1 MKVSSIVAEAAAAL
15 RFNKLRSILTI
26 ASLAWGVA
34 CFVILYAYGDGFGV
48 AVRTSFMSVGQDL
61 IVIFPG
67 QTSQQAGGERS
78 GRKIGLEYDDIQAI
92 RDNAPQVRAISPELM
107 LRSMNITRGARQE
120 ITMVRAVE
128 PGYGIVRNMRLTSG
142 RWISAED
149 IQNHQRVA
157 VIGSTVAG
165 KLFGEIPPERRNR
178 HHQRPAQFQII
189 GMLRTKSQISNYN
202 RPDNECLFI
211 PPYSTA
217 SLFHDLKKP
226 DDIVWTPV
234 NPRFREQAVK
244 EIRATLARLH
254 NFSSNDERA
263 VQILVVFNEFMRIV
277 DTMSIA
283 LQILLG
289 LIGAMTLAIGG
300 VGLANIMLVSVTQR
314 TREIGV
320 LKSLGATRRAV
331 LAQFMLE
338 AMAIVTLGGLIG
350 VLIGWIAT
358 NGIDVLPLMSPM
370 MKSDNTDGDIHLHIT
385 RFAVIVSTGVLEL
398 VGIIAGLLPA
408 LKASRLD
415 PIEALRYE

>member
-1 MKVSSIVAEAAAAL
+1 MNVSSIVSEAAAAL
-15 RFNKLRSILTI
+15 RFNRLRSVLTI

-34 CFVILYAYGDGFGV
+34 CFVILYAYGDGFGF
-48 AVRTSFMSVGQDL
+48 AIRSSFMSIGQDL
-61 IVIFPG
+61 IVVFPG

-78 GRKIGLEYDDIQAI
+78 GRKVALEYDDIQSI

-107 LRSMNITRGARQE
+107 LRNMNIVRGARQE
-120 ITMVRAVE
+120 LTMVRAAE
-128 PGYGIVRNMRLTSG
+128 PAYGIVRNMTLTSG

-149 IQNHQRVA
+149 MQNRQRVA
-157 VIGSTVAG
+157 VIGSTVAT
-165 KLFGEIPPERRNR
+165 KLFGEIPPEGETVTINGI
-178 HHQRPAQFQII
+178 QFQII

-211 PPYSTA
+211 PYSTA
-217 SLFHDLKKP
+217 ALFHDLKKP
-226 DDIVWTPV
+226 DDIVWTPT
-234 NPRFREQAVK
+234 NPRFRAQALKDV
-244 EIRATLARLH
+244 RTTLARLH
-254 NFSSNDERA
+254 NFSPNDERA
-263 VQILVVFNEFMRIV
+263 VQIIVFNEFMRMI

-283 LQILLG
+283 LKILLG

-338 AMAIVTLGGLIG
+338 AMAIVTLGGLLG
-350 VLIGWIAT
+350 VLIGWVAT
-358 NGIDVLPLMSPM
+358 NGIGTLPLLSPM
-370 MKSDNTDGDIHLHIT
+370 LKTDNTDGDIHLHIT

-398 VGIIAGLLPA
+398 VGIVAGLLPA